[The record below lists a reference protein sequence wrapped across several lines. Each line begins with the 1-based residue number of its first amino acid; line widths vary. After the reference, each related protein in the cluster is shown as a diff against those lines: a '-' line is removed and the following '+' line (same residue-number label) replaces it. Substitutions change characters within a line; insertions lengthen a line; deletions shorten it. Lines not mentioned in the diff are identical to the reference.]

1 MRSAIR
7 TVVQLCLLAV
17 GTAAPHANAA
27 EPAAVPTYNPAAAQ
41 LSQYFYVDFPRAL
54 AAAEAEIALAEQ
66 VVAVEQARV
75 IGYQP
80 FRSFRQYGATYF
92 AERSARVNLLAAQQ
106 RLECA
111 RQNRDAL
118 WRERQLVAAALLR

>member
-1 MRSAIR
+1 MPTPTRPA
-7 TVVQLCLLAV
+7 VVVTLLAL
-17 GTAAPHANAA
+17 GIAARGASAA
-27 EPAAVPTYNPAAAQ
+27 EPVRAFNPAAAQ

-54 AAAEAEIALAEQ
+54 AAADAEIALAAQ

-75 IGYQP
+75 ISYQP
-80 FRSFRQYGATYF
+80 FRSFHQYGATYF
-92 AERSARVNLLAAQQ
+92 AEQSARVNLLAAQQ

-111 RQNRDAL
+111 RQYRDAL